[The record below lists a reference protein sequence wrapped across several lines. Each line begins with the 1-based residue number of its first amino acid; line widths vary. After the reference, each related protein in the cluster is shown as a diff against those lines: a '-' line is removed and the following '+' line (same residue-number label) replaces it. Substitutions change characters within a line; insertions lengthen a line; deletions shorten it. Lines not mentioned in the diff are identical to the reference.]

1 MTERLTD
8 EALERGAGGSIRTAR
23 FETVRYWLGHETG
36 DVFGHDCEYEG
47 PTLTIEV
54 ADAADAQAMLDAIS
68 SREAADD
75 DLRAA
80 AIVALASVDAFMSGM
95 PITDAQK
102 AQSDALARAAS
113 FASEAYRQGY
123 DHDQATHAMLRA
135 FLTALVDPLH
145 TDLDYLR
152 ADLAAGSAARA
163 ALSQNGGA

>member
-1 MTERLTD
+1 MTPITITYTNWKGVTSERSIIPRGVWFGSTEWHPEPQWLVK
-8 EALERGAGGSIRTAR
+8 ALDVEKGAERDFALA
-23 FETVRYWLGHETG
+23 
-36 DVFGHDCEYEG
+36 DFGRRAT
-47 PTLTIEV
+47 P
-54 ADAADAQAMLDAIS
+54 A
-68 SREAADD
+68 D

-80 AIVALASVDAFMSGM
+80 AVVALASVDAFMSGM

-102 AQSDALARAAS
+102 AQSDTLARAAS

-152 ADLAAGSAARA
+152 ADPAAGTTARA
-163 ALSQNGGA
+163 ALSQNGGAA